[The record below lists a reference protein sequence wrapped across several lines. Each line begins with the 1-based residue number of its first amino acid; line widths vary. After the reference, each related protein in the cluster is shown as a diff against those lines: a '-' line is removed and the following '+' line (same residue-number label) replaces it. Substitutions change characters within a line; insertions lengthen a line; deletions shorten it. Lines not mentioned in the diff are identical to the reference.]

1 MSKALYRKYRS
12 RSLDEIVGQPQV
24 TTPLK
29 QAIKDGKISHAYLF
43 IGPRGTGK
51 TSVARIL
58 AHAVNDFDYELEDNY
73 LDIVEID
80 AASNTGVD
88 NIRDLREKA
97 LIAPSKGKY
106 KVYIIDE
113 IHMLS
118 KPAFNALLK
127 ILEEPPA
134 HVIFIMATTDAHKV
148 PITITSRSQVFTF
161 KLAENSVMQSHLR
174 EIADKENI
182 KITDDAL
189 SVVVR
194 LGGGSFRDSLSLL
207 DQISTL
213 ASDEITKDAVISALG
228 LPQDEILTKLLTN
241 YTTCDIIDTIDTL
254 KSLLSTGIRP
264 ETVAEELIKRIID
277 APTPAT
283 ITLLQ
288 GLIDVSRPDFPIAKL
303 ILTFANSS
311 STNLSLTPSPAHV
324 STPAPTSTSSPT
336 LSPIPNPMSTPPPTS
351 APSQTQTQAQS
362 PQTPKS
368 SSPHPNPLKPYLKP
382 NFTHAKPQTP
392 PSLAREHLQPTLQA
406 PVTAENFDWNTL
418 LTNLSTASLSVS
430 SQLRSASY
438 QISNNT
444 LTIYP
449 ATNISKKIL
458 ESPNNKNLIIK
469 YIGSLNLTISAPNPT
484 IQTPTP
490 TQPQVPTGSQNQ
502 TPPQPQASIQLEPT
516 QAQEQAQEQSQPQSP
531 TPSPLSQLSAI
542 MGTVKEVKID
552 DGDIPV

>member
-12 RSLDEIVGQPQV
+12 RSLDEIIGQPQV

-29 QAIKDGKISHAYLF
+29 QAIKEGKISHAYLF

-58 AHAVNDFDYELEDNY
+58 AHAVNDFNYELEDNY
-73 LDIVEID
+73 LDIIEID

-174 EIADKENI
+174 EIANKENI

-189 SVVVR
+189 SVIVR

-213 ASDEITKDAVISALG
+213 TPDEITKDAIISALG
-228 LPQDEILTKLLTN
+228 LPQDEILDTLLTN
-241 YTTCDIIDTIDTL
+241 YTTCDIIRTTSIL
-254 KSLLSTGIRP
+254 KDLLSTGIRP
-264 ETVAEELIKRIID
+264 ETIAEELIKRIIQSP
-277 APTPAT
+277 APET
-283 ITLLQ
+283 IPLLD
-288 GLIDVSRPDFPIAKL
+288 GLIDVSRHDFPIAKL
-303 ILTFANSS
+303 ILTFTKPTQITATPQTQARPPENINPSASAPTPS
-311 STNLSLTPSPAHV
+311 STQITSA
-324 STPAPTSTSSPT
+324 PAPTPA
-336 LSPIPNPMSTPPPTS
+336 TPLKY
-351 APSQTQTQAQS
+351 SQ
-362 PQTPKS
+362 
-368 SSPHPNPLKPYLKP
+368 KPYLKP
-382 NFTHAKPQTP
+382 TALSTQPPKPPVP
-392 PSLAREHLQPTLQA
+392 PREHLQPTLQA
-406 PVTAENFDWNTL
+406 PVTAENFDWSTL
-418 LTNLSTASLSVS
+418 LANLSTASLSVS
-430 SQLRSASY
+430 SQLRSATHE
-438 QISNNT
+438 ISGSD
-444 LTIYP
+444 LIIYP
-449 ATNISKKIL
+449 STNISKKIL

-469 YIGSLNLTISAPNPT
+469 YIGSLNLVISSPNNQPPQPVPQQQIQSDQSSQPAP
-484 IQTPTP
+484 Q
-490 TQPQVPTGSQNQ
+490 Q
-502 TPPQPQASIQLEPT
+502 TPPESSSNNT
-516 QAQEQAQEQSQPQSP
+516 
-531 TPSPLSQLSAI
+531 SPLTQLSAI

-552 DGDIPV
+552 DGEIPV

>member
-12 RSLDEIVGQPQV
+12 RSLDEIIGQPQV

-29 QAIKDGKISHAYLF
+29 QAIKEGKISHAYLF

-58 AHAVNDFDYELEDNY
+58 AHAVNDFNYELEDNY
-73 LDIVEID
+73 LDIIEID

-174 EIADKENI
+174 EIANKENI

-189 SVVVR
+189 SVIVR

-213 ASDEITKDAVISALG
+213 TPDEITKDAIISALG
-228 LPQDEILTKLLTN
+228 LPQDEILDTLLTN
-241 YTTCDIIDTIDTL
+241 YTTCDIIRTTSIL
-254 KSLLSTGIRP
+254 KDLLSTGIRP
-264 ETVAEELIKRIID
+264 ETIAEELIKRIIQS
-277 APTPAT
+277 PTPET
-283 ITLLQ
+283 IPLLA
-288 GLIDVSRPDFPIAKL
+288 GLIDVSRHDFPVAKL
-303 ILTFANSS
+303 ILTFTKPTQITATPQTQARPPENINPSASAPTPS
-311 STNLSLTPSPAHV
+311 STQITSA
-324 STPAPTSTSSPT
+324 PAPTPA
-336 LSPIPNPMSTPPPTS
+336 TPLKY
-351 APSQTQTQAQS
+351 SQ
-362 PQTPKS
+362 
-368 SSPHPNPLKPYLKP
+368 KPYLKP
-382 NFTHAKPQTP
+382 TALSTQPPKPPVP
-392 PSLAREHLQPTLQA
+392 PREHLQPTLQA
-406 PVTAENFDWNTL
+406 PVTAENFDWSTL

-430 SQLRSASY
+430 SQLRSATFELS
-438 QISNNT
+438 SND
-444 LTIYP
+444 LIIHP

-469 YIGSLNLTISAPNPT
+469 YIGSLNLVISSPNNQPPQPVPQQQIQSDQSSQPAP
-484 IQTPTP
+484 Q
-490 TQPQVPTGSQNQ
+490 Q
-502 TPPQPQASIQLEPT
+502 TPPESSLNNT
-516 QAQEQAQEQSQPQSP
+516 
-531 TPSPLSQLSAI
+531 SPLTQLSAI

-552 DGDIPV
+552 DGEIPV